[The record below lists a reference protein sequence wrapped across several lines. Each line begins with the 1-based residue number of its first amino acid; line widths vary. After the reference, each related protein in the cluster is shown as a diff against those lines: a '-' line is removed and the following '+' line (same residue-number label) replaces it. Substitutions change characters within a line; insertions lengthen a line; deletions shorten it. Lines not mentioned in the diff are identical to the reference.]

1 MPFGAGKV
9 ALLGAAGSGGGE
21 GGTFEWIAGI
31 TVSDSSTSSI
41 TFSSLDA
48 ATYRELFIRWSL
60 LAGTTPDDVN
70 LQING
75 NTSGEY
81 FSNEWWTYDNSGNAS
96 GNSNQAHL
104 RLLWSASTS
113 SGYAS
118 PMTGIIN
125 MSNVY
130 EQNKHSVGSLAYRNR
145 DAYSGYGNVD
155 YAATVLSPSS
165 GAYAISSVTL
175 KRSTQNFTS
184 GDTFQLFGAKSS

>member
-1 MPFGAGKV
+1 MPFGLSKATV
-9 ALLGAAGSGGGE
+9 LGAAGSGGGGE

-60 LAGTTPDDVN
+60 LTGTTPDDVN
-70 LQING
+70 MQING

-81 FSNEWWTYDNSGNAS
+81 FSNEWWTYNSSGNAS
-96 GNSNQAHL
+96 GMSNQAHL

-118 PMTGIIN
+118 PMAGIIN
-125 MSNVY
+125 MSNVN
-130 EQNKHSVGSLAYRNR
+130 ETGKHSVGSLAYRSY
-145 DAYSGYGNVD
+145 DTYSNYGNFD
-155 YAATVLSPSS
+155 YAATVLSPTSS
-165 GAYAISSVTL
+165 YAISSVTL